1 MKPLCWITGAAG
13 LIGHQL
19 LSSAPT
25 LAPHLTPRPLTR
37 QDVDLT
43 RFDAVTRLFLQE
55 SPGII
60 IHCAAMSRSPACQDN
75 PAAAQL
81 ANTQVT
87 RHLAQL
93 ARDIPLYFFSTDLVF
108 DGQQGH
114 YTEAH
119 PTRPLLVYGQTKH
132 DAEHSVRSNPNHT
145 IIRTSLNA
153 GTSPSGKSSFSEN
166 LILAWKSGQT
176 PKLFTDEFRTPID
189 ASVTARATWEL
200 VRQQATGT
208 YHLAGSERLS
218 RFEIGQVIAATQTHL
233 HCPIQP
239 ASIHDFAGSPRP
251 ADTSLNCS
259 KIQKLLSFPLPS
271 FRQWQP

>member
-13 LIGHQL
+13 LIGNQL
-19 LSSAPT
+19 LASAPT
-25 LAPHLTPRPLTR
+25 LAPHIHPRPLTR
-37 QDVDLT
+37 HDVDLT
-43 RFDAVTRLFLQE
+43 NFKAVTQLFHQE
-55 SPGII
+55 SPQLI
-60 IHCAAMSRSPACQDN
+60 IHCAAMSRSPDCQHN
-75 PAAAQL
+75 PTAAQL

-87 RHLAQL
+87 QHLANL
-93 ARDIPLYFFSTDLVF
+93 ATHIPFFFFSTDLVF
-108 DGQQGH
+108 DGQQGQ
-114 YTEAH
+114 YSEPH
-119 PTRPLLVYGQTKH
+119 PTNPLLVYGQTKAN
-132 DAEHSVRSNPNHT
+132 AETYVLSNPNHT
-145 IIRTSLNA
+145 VIRTSLNA

-166 LILAWKSGQT
+166 LVLAWKNGQT

-200 VRQQATGT
+200 VLQQATGT
-208 YHLAGSERLS
+208 FHLAGSERLS
-218 RFEIGQVIAATQTHL
+218 RFDIGQIIASTQPHL

-239 ASIHDFAGSPRP
+239 ASIRDFAGSPRP